1 MAADT
6 ADASQYNGGDLLVTI
21 VMFQVLTWISVALRT
36 YVRTSLTK
44 NFQTDDWL
52 MLVAQV
58 CRFLTNDRGPFHLNG
73 TDVDLL

>member
-1 MAADT
+1 MATDT
-6 ADASQYNGGDLLVTI
+6 DDASQYNGGELLVTI
-21 VMFQVLTWISVALRT
+21 VIFQILTWISVALRT

-58 CRFLTNDRGPFHLNG
+58 SSHIRSRALGND
-73 TDVDLL
+73 TDLL

>member
-6 ADASQYNGGDLLVTI
+6 ADASQYNGGDLLITI
-21 VMFQVLTWISVALRT
+21 VIFQILTWISVALRT

-58 CRFLTNDRGPFHLNG
+58 CSLIPKSSRGNF
-73 TDVDLL
+73 TDLL

>member
-6 ADASQYNGGDLLVTI
+6 ADASQYNGGDLLITI
-21 VMFQVLTWISVALRT
+21 VIFQILTWISVALRT

-58 CRFLTNDRGPFHLNG
+58 CFPVPHR
-73 TDVDLL
+73 